1 MISLGIRSNSQNGQ
15 VNTGIFL
22 EVTGN
27 QLVENGMSKFQAQL
41 TSVIPGV
48 MFIDEVYQLDPKN
61 NNVGKSITN
70 LIMEKTENER
80 EKLTVIVAGYR
91 NDVQEKWLAFN
102 QGLPSRFPKEII
114 FDDFNEDELKLIFN
128 HEIRNY
134 DWELEPTKSIKN
146 PLKSVDIA
154 SIAAKRLS
162 RNSNRKG
169 FANARSVRAMVETAL
184 QIASKRQKREEIDAK
199 RFGFILSPKHDRTLT
214 IRDVLGEPLDLS
226 SSPTLK
232 KLTNMIGLDDVKSSI
247 KSLLNMLKV
256 NYESELNGEGVLQI
270 ALHRLFLGNP
280 GMIIMYKYFLH
291 IFHICQKYIIYVI
304 HIPYV
309 SLNTHNKIFMPIVL
323 ILYVGTGKTVVAE
336 IYGKLLKEM
345 GYLSNGEVLK
355 YGASELIGEYVGS
368 TQTKVNKIFDLAQG
382 KVLVI
387 DEAYVL
393 GRKDSFYG
401 KDALDTIVERVQGT
415 SGEDFAVIL
424 CGYNEEMLE
433 MIREGNPGLKRRFR
447 TEDAFQ
453 FTDYTDDQLTQ
464 IMLDISLNK
473 SLYVTPELAKSAVT
487 NVIGKLRYKPNFGNV
502 GEVNNLLQ
510 SAQEKMLK
518 RNDKRKIDG
527 RWELLELDLFKTV
540 DHDAALN
547 AISHLKQADHI
558 RDHIISLQKSIKV
571 QLRNGKEPKDLL
583 KNYTF
588 IGPPGMYIRV
598 LITDYLVYN
607 YRLKYNTSN
616 KI

>member
-1 MISLGIRSNSQNGQ
+1 
-15 VNTGIFL
+15 
-22 EVTGN
+22 
-27 QLVENGMSKFQAQL
+27 
-41 TSVIPGV
+41 
-48 MFIDEVYQLDPKN
+48 
-61 NNVGKSITN
+61 
-70 LIMEKTENER
+70 
-80 EKLTVIVAGYR
+80 
-91 NDVQEKWLAFN
+91 
-102 QGLPSRFPKEII
+102 
-114 FDDFNEDELKLIFN
+114 
-128 HEIRNY
+128 
-134 DWELEPTKSIKN
+134 
-146 PLKSVDIA
+146 
-154 SIAAKRLS
+154 
-162 RNSNRKG
+162 
-169 FANARSVRAMVETAL
+169 
-184 QIASKRQKREEIDAK
+184 
-199 RFGFILSPKHDRTLT
+199 
-214 IRDVLGEPLDLS
+214 
-226 SSPTLK
+226 
-232 KLTNMIGLDDVKSSI
+232 
-247 KSLLNMLKV
+247 
-256 NYESELNGEGVLQI
+256 
-270 ALHRLFLGNP
+270 
-280 GMIIMYKYFLH
+280 
-291 IFHICQKYIIYVI
+291 
-304 HIPYV
+304 
-309 SLNTHNKIFMPIVL
+309 
-323 ILYVGTGKTVVAE
+323 
-336 IYGKLLKEM
+336 M

-453 FTDYTDDQLTQ
+453 FTDYTDDQLSQ
-464 IMLDISLNK
+464 IMLDVSINK
-473 SLYVTPELAKSAVT
+473 SLHITPELAKSAVT

-540 DHDAALN
+540 DHDAALKI
-547 AISHLKQADHI
+547 ISHLKQAEHI

-588 IGPPGMYIRV
+588 IGPPGMCMY
-598 LITDYLVYN
+598 VYTCIIS
-607 YRLKYNTSN
+607 L
-616 KI
+616 